1 MTTDGARLSAVA
13 RRRLRDAKSAST
25 TPPVAVSGSSSEK
38 GLTPPASTS
47 GRTTPKRKAEELAD
61 DGPRIE
67 NQFTPL
73 VDVAAVNFSSTR
85 EVEQVG
91 EASVRIRLSKSQK
104 CFVLGI
110 GDLWVK
116 DGSLSVYGATV
127 HASTRTYRIYSPIT
141 HALVSIEALTK
152 TCEFELNSVHDT
164 LLDLPELGS
173 RNLWAPPDVEP
184 SRASFHI
191 LGHSFS
197 HDPRNPGRFKELN
210 IDPWKSTLLQLSEFR
225 STAKSLP
232 RVLLCGKRNSGLS
245 TFTRCLVNR
254 IITTQSA
261 KGEKNQAPGV
271 TVVDLDSRAPEF
283 AAPGM
288 ISLVHVSETILGPP
302 FTHPLPARGSG
313 SRILKQ
319 HFVGEVEPSE
329 MIQWHMKQVTNLLD
343 LEHLHRNEAGESP
356 LIVIAPKWWQD
367 IDPDVAARLW
377 TQMSPTAVVC
387 FDSSPQSTYLH
398 PWIALASSTATTA
411 VFISPQPLEG
421 LSALREHNL
430 RMQSYFHAVEL
441 PNQTLTWNSRP
452 VLCGGQA
459 EVALSYAG
467 RNAQIR
473 AVVLQGGHVAV
484 EDTYDALEGSLA
496 AVMAVNV
503 TDGDRDLDG
512 APSDGK
518 AIVNDDLAARQGRYL
533 PEIVRTEEDIPRAT
547 SEQVN
552 GYAAAAETRCLGLGF
567 ITRIDLFRDQI
578 VMSAG
583 LWTGVLESQ
592 MQGQQVVVVVP
603 KATPDGRYKTEW
615 MKREMSF
622 ASRTLGEATVVEDSQ
637 GE

>member
-1 MTTDGARLSAVA
+1 MH
-13 RRRLRDAKSAST
+13 DA
-25 TPPVAVSGSSSEK
+25 
-38 GLTPPASTS
+38 
-47 GRTTPKRKAEELAD
+47 
-61 DGPRIE
+61 
-67 NQFTPL
+67 
-73 VDVAAVNFSSTR
+73 
-85 EVEQVG
+85 
-91 EASVRIRLSKSQK
+91 
-104 CFVLGI
+104 
-110 GDLWVK
+110 
-116 DGSLSVYGATV
+116 
-127 HASTRTYRIYSPIT
+127 
-141 HALVSIEALTK
+141 
-152 TCEFELNSVHDT
+152 

-191 LGHSFS
+191 LGHSFN
-197 HDPRNPGRFKELN
+197 HDPRNPGRFKELS
-210 IDPWKSTLLQLSEFR
+210 IDPWKSTLLQLSELR
-225 STAKSLP
+225 STAKGQP

-261 KGEKNQAPGV
+261 KREKNQAPGV

-283 AAPGM
+283 TAPGM
-288 ISLVHVSETILGPP
+288 MSLVHVSEIILGPP
-302 FTHPLPARGSG
+302 FTHPLPARGNG

-319 HFVGEVEPSE
+319 YFVGEVEPSE
-329 MIQWHMKQVTNLLD
+329 MIQRHMKQVTNLLD
-343 LEHLHRNEAGESP
+343 LEHLHLTEAGESP
-356 LIVIAPKWWQD
+356 LIVIAPKWQQD

-398 PWIALASSTATTA
+398 PWAALASSTATTA

-452 VLCGGQA
+452 VLCGGQD
-459 EVALSYAG
+459 EIVLSYAG

-473 AVVLQGGHVAV
+473 AIVLQGGHVAV

-496 AVMAVNV
+496 AIMAVNV
-503 TDGDRDLDG
+503 TDGDGDLDG

-518 AIVNDDLAARQGRYL
+518 AIVDDDLAARQGRYF
-533 PEIVRTEEDIPRAT
+533 PETVRTEDDLPRAT
-547 SEQVN
+547 SDQVI
-552 GYAAAAETRCLGLGF
+552 GYAVAAETRCLGLGF
-567 ITRIDLFRDQI
+567 ISRIDLFRQQI
-578 VMSAG
+578 VMRAG
-583 LWTGVLESQ
+583 LWTGVLKSQ

-622 ASRTLGEATVVEDSQ
+622 TSRPLAEATVVEDSQ
-637 GE
+637 GK